1 VHPLRWAIVV
11 VGVAIAV
18 VAERSV
24 YDSGDLVVVVA
35 DGVVGMVLVVC
46 GAVAWERRRESW
58 SGPLMLLAGGAWFAG
73 TIASFALFWHR
84 GPLVH
89 LHLSYPTGRMRRRSA
104 IAAVGLAYLDAL
116 IVPLADSGV
125 LTVVL
130 AVLVA
135 LAAVDV
141 FVRTSG
147 PARWAGRPA
156 LAAAFA
162 YSALL
167 AAIGAQ
173 RLAGWDVDT
182 AMVLVYDAV
191 VATVVVVLLVD
202 LLSGRWAR
210 AAVADLVISLGERR
224 DLDTL
229 RGQVAYALGDP
240 SVQIGY
246 WVAEQGGYV
255 DDRGQPVELPGPD
268 PKRPVTTIDDGAD
281 RVAILV
287 HDAATVE
294 DPRLLS
300 EVAAAARLAVVN
312 AKMQAAARVRVDD
325 LAASRRRIVESA
337 DEQRRRLG
345 RELSDG
351 ADRRLQRVQQ
361 MIDEAG
367 DCATDPQRSAL
378 EAFASEL
385 RGTRVELREVA
396 QGIRPPA
403 LDAGGLAAALPI
415 LADRAPV
422 PVEITVDGGRLP
434 PAVEAAVYFLSAEAL
449 ANVAKHANA
458 TTATMS
464 VAVHESVVAV
474 SVVDDG
480 VGGVDPSRGTGLR
493 GLADRVEALGGRF
506 AVGNSAAGGTIVTAK
521 IPVDRAAVRTEG

>member
-1 VHPLRWAIVV
+1 
-11 VGVAIAV
+11 
-18 VAERSV
+18 
-24 YDSGDLVVVVA
+24 
-35 DGVVGMVLVVC
+35 
-46 GAVAWERRRESW
+46 
-58 SGPLMLLAGGAWFAG
+58 
-73 TIASFALFWHR
+73 
-84 GPLVH
+84 
-89 LHLSYPTGRMRRRSA
+89 
-104 IAAVGLAYLDAL
+104 
-116 IVPLADSGV
+116 
-125 LTVVL
+125 
-130 AVLVA
+130 
-135 LAAVDV
+135 
-141 FVRTSG
+141 
-147 PARWAGRPA
+147 
-156 LAAAFA
+156 
-162 YSALL
+162 
-167 AAIGAQ
+167 
-173 RLAGWDVDT
+173 
-182 AMVLVYDAV
+182 V

-210 AAVADLVISLGERR
+210 AAVADLVIGLGERR

-229 RGQVAYALGDP
+229 RGQVGYALGDP

-268 PKRPVTTIDDGAD
+268 PKRAVTTIDDGAE

-287 HDAATVE
+287 HDTATVE

-312 AKMQAAARVRVDD
+312 AKMQAAARIRVDD

-337 DEQRRRLG
+337 DEQRRLLE

-367 DCATDPQRSAL
+367 DGATDPHRSAL
-378 EAFASEL
+378 EAFAAEL
-385 RGTRVELREVA
+385 RGTRVELREIA

-422 PVEITVDGGRLP
+422 PVDITVDGGRLP
-434 PAVEAAVYFLSAEAL
+434 PAVEAAVYFLCAEAL

-458 TTATMS
+458 TTATMT

-506 AVGNSAAGGTIVTAK
+506 AVGGSAAGGTTVTAE
-521 IPVDRAAVRTEG
+521 IPIDGVAVRTPASSRGGRSATLPRPAPPT